1 MSRTEEIINALPI
14 GADNA
19 VSMASLAAAL
29 GINERTLRENV
40 RSARFE
46 GAEIVG
52 DKRGYYRPATPEER
66 NRFYEM
72 FRKRALCSLASVSTI
87 HARIKEEQPEQI
99 PGQMSIFDYIGKEPD
114 KNQEAE

>member
-1 MSRTEEIINALPI
+1 MSRTEEIMNSLPI

-19 VSMASLAAAL
+19 VSMASLAASL

-40 RSARFE
+40 RDARFE

-52 DKRGYYRPATPEER
+52 DSNGYYRPATPEER
-66 NRFYEM
+66 ARFYSM
-72 FRKRALCSLASVSTI
+72 FRKRALCSLASVSTLY
-87 HARIKEEQPEQI
+87 AKIKEEQPEQI
-99 PGQMSIFDYIGKEPD
+99 AGQMSIFDFIGKEPD